1 MKSEWVAL
9 LLVLALCAGARPA
22 TIYVD
27 DNAPGD
33 LAPSDPN
40 ISDPQQ
46 DGSRQHPFD
55 SIQEAID
62 AAVNRDTIIVAPGHY
77 LSPDPWAYAELK
89 FKGKSI
95 RLVSSAPTSL
105 SMAERT
111 VLCGVVIFQGN
122 EDPNCLLKGF
132 KIQNHDCGG
141 ILGNKTQATISHCI
155 ISGNGPCGATVLK
168 DVRGRIA
175 NCLIVDNTTFHDCG
189 VLPVVSGCPIL
200 VNCTIANNASGIALN
215 CADPPRIDQI
225 VIRNCIIWNNQGYE
239 QIQLLNRWQATITQ
253 IEYDLIENWR
263 ATAALAGLSGEST
276 LLEDDPSFVQ
286 PGLWAGAP
294 TRAVRGP
301 GIWITP
307 KKVLVEGDY
316 HLKSEG
322 WRWNGD
328 EPVHGSPWYFDTST
342 SPAVDAGDPMDSL
355 GEELER
361 VPGDPQGEWGFN
373 HAIDLGA
380 YGGTKEAS
388 LSPTWVS
395 PAPGVGAVD
404 LQDYWPFG
412 ESVRAGGTGA
422 SRWFVHNPQGTAHG
436 FYVSGAASVR
446 GDDVYR
452 VVYHVSTTNA
462 PDWLTKVN
470 CYYADRTLYITQE
483 IPGLNLSLPLQPPE
497 QVQARYPQYL
507 IAGATVQVPY
517 DPFTKT
523 PVEYQS
529 VVVARGTLAQ
539 VLAGTSMSPAQF
551 LAGAWPDVIA
561 LRGIDEDG
569 TTGDPIA
576 IFARGFGPLLLA
588 GQPVEGAEVNGKTF
602 GNVEIPSAAR
612 PATRG

>member
-1 MKSEWVAL
+1 MKSECVAL
-9 LLVLALCAGARPA
+9 LLVLTICAGARPA

-27 DNAPGD
+27 DNATGD

-40 ISDPQQ
+40 VSDPQEN
-46 DGSRQHPFD
+46 GSSQHPFD
-55 SIQEAID
+55 SVQEAID
-62 AAVNRDTIIVAPGHY
+62 VAANGDTIIVAPGHY
-77 LSPDPWAYAELK
+77 LSPDPWAYGELK
-89 FKGKSI
+89 FNGKSI

-105 SMAERT
+105 SMAEQT

-122 EDPNCLLKGF
+122 EDPNCLLQGF
-132 KIQNHDCGG
+132 KIQNHDSGG

-175 NCLIVDNTTFHDCG
+175 NCLIVDNATFHDCG

-200 VNCTIANNASGIALN
+200 VNCTIANNISGIALN
-215 CADPPRIDQI
+215 CADAPKIDQI
-225 VIRNCIIWNNQGYE
+225 VIRNCIIWNNQGNE
-239 QIQLLNRWQATITQ
+239 QVQILNRYQATIAQ

-263 ATAALAGLSGEST
+263 EIGGLAGVSGEST
-276 LLEDDPSFVQ
+276 LLEDDPAFVQ
-286 PGLWAGAP
+286 PGLWEGAP
-294 TRAVRGP
+294 TRAVRGR

-307 KKVLVEGDY
+307 RKVLVEGDY

-322 WRWNGD
+322 WRWNNGA
-328 EPVHGSPWYFDTST
+328 PVHGSPWYFDTST

-388 LSPTWVS
+388 LSPTWAS

-404 LQDYWPFG
+404 LRDYWP
-412 ESVRAGGTGA
+412 SRGTFIN
-422 SRWFVHNPQGTAHG
+422 RWFVHYPQGAAPWFSMWSTAG
-436 FYVSGAASVR
+436 FGSFA
-446 GDDVYR
+446 
-452 VVYHVSTTNA
+452 VSTLQTIDA
-462 PDWLTKVN
+462 PDWVPMVYCVFL
-470 CYYADRTLYITQE
+470 YADQTFYMVTDKAL
-483 IPGLNLSLPLQPPE
+483 LNLLPKAPE
-497 QVQARYPQYL
+497 PFQAKYPQYL
-507 IAGATVQVPY
+507 VVGATIQAPY
-517 DPFTKT
+517 DPFVKT
-523 PVEYQS
+523 AVQYRS
-529 VVVARGTLAQ
+529 VVVTRGALAQ
-539 VLAGTSMSPAQF
+539 VLTGTSMSPAQF
-551 LAGAWPDVIA
+551 LAGTWPDVIA
-561 LRGIDEDG
+561 LRGINADG

-576 IFARGFGPLLLA
+576 IFARGFGPLLLG

-602 GNVEIPSAAR
+602 GAVETQTPPAARPAAR